1 MIVRLNL
8 GIRGGRRGRFSV
20 RDFFHFANDQYLI
33 SQIQCG
39 GLLRAVSLHSGC
51 QKTSDRTR
59 ACLVL
64 SSPSHGMAM
73 CLNFSAVMKRGL
85 FGGFGLGVEEV
96 RGLGVAQG
104 PMGG

>member
-1 MIVRLNL
+1 
-8 GIRGGRRGRFSV
+8 
-20 RDFFHFANDQYLI
+20 
-33 SQIQCG
+33 
-39 GLLRAVSLHSGC
+39 
-51 QKTSDRTR
+51 
-59 ACLVL
+59 
-64 SSPSHGMAM
+64 MAM